1 MFRGYR
7 LSLLLLDRLVFSLLL
22 RRLFLRCLRRFIA
35 HSLSLA
41 RKRVCRG
48 GYSVLCRRT
57 SFFKSAP
64 IVRFDWTSGVARSTF
79 DVLMAQTSAVVIA
92 SANNLSVKYGHQVVL
107 DGATIAFMEGEHIGL
122 VGRNGSGKSTFLQ
135 IAAGV
140 AHPDSGE
147 FSCRRDL
154 VTGYMPQI
162 SGLDDAAT
170 VHANILSGAQ
180 RILDLIAEYERVPGD
195 SPLSA
200 TLLDQIG
207 EADGWNLEH
216 RIKSLITNLHAPE
229 SDRVV
234 GTLSGGEK
242 RRVALCRA
250 LIARP
255 DFLILD
261 EPTNHLDTGSIE
273 WLEDFL
279 ARYAG
284 TCLFVTHDRYF
295 LDRVATRIVELSRGQ
310 FISYD
315 GNYTDYLLARVQ
327 RQAVEEMQEHKRQ
340 KFLKRELQWV
350 RKAPRARRTKSVDRV
365 ERYFEMAAQ
374 EAPETEIDVELIIPT
389 PPKLANRIIEL
400 TDVSVEL
407 GGRTLFQNVNLNLV
421 AGERLGVV
429 GRNGLGK
436 TSLLKVIL
444 QELPAA
450 SGGVEIG
457 ARTQINYVD
466 QNRLLLDDAKTV
478 WEEVG
483 SGGEH
488 VTLGEQSI
496 TLRAYLRRFLFS
508 EERINT
514 KISQLSGGERSRV
527 LLAKILKRG
536 GNVLILDEPTN
547 DLDLGT
553 LRLLEEALV
562 AFGGCVIVVSHDR
575 YFLNRVCTSIL
586 AFEGEGRVA
595 YSVGNYDYYLEKRSA
610 LSSARDSNPAPAA
623 VAAEPKKSKQKPR
636 KLKWKEE
643 REWESMET
651 NILAA
656 ENEVSD
662 LEATF
667 SAPDVYAKPRAEISD
682 LETQLKTAR
691 DKVAHLYARWHEL
704 ELLHGV
710 RSIED

>member
-1 MFRGYR
+1 M
-7 LSLLLLDRLVFSLLL
+7 
-22 RRLFLRCLRRFIA
+22 
-35 HSLSLA
+35 
-41 RKRVCRG
+41 
-48 GYSVLCRRT
+48 
-57 SFFKSAP
+57 P
-64 IVRFDWTSGVARSTF
+64 RFDWTCGACRAVVLRRRVGHSTF
-79 DVLMAQTSAVVIA
+79 EVPMAETLVIA
-92 SANNLSVKYGHQVVL
+92 SANNLSVKYGTQVVL
-107 DGATIAFMEGEHIGL
+107 DDATIAFTEGEHIGL
-122 VGRNGSGKSTFLQ
+122 VGRNGSGKSTFLE

-140 AHPDSGE
+140 AQADSGE
-147 FSCRRDL
+147 FTRRRDL
-154 VTGYMPQI
+154 VTGYMPQV

-180 RILDLIAEYERVPGD
+180 RILDLITEHERVPGD

-200 TLLDQIG
+200 TLLDQIIQH
-207 EADGWNLEH
+207 DGWNLEH
-216 RIKSLITNLHAPE
+216 RIKSLIPNLHAPE

-234 GTLSGGEK
+234 DTLSGGEK

-250 LIARP
+250 LLARP

-295 LDRVATRIVELSRGQ
+295 LDRVATRIIELSRGQ
-310 FISYD
+310 FVSYD

-327 RQAVEEMQEHKRQ
+327 RKAVEEMQEHKRQ

-365 ERYFEMAAQ
+365 ERYFEMAAH
-374 EAPETEIDVELIIPT
+374 EAPEAELDVELIIPT

-407 GGRTLFQNVNLNLV
+407 GGRTLFQDVNLKLT

-450 SGGVEIG
+450 SGVVEIG
-457 ARTQINYVD
+457 ARPQINYVD
-466 QNRLLLDDAKTV
+466 RNRLLLDDAKTV

-483 SGGEH
+483 RGGES

-536 GNVLILDEPTN
+536 GNVLMLDEPTN

-562 AFGGCVIVVSHDR
+562 AFGGCVLVARHDR
-575 YFLNRVCTSIL
+575 YYLNRVRTHIL
-586 AFEGEGRVA
+586 ECQGEGRVV
-595 YSVGNYDYYLEKRSA
+595 YNVGDYDYYLERRGA
-610 LSSARDSNPAPAA
+610 PGLVRDSSPTPAGA
-623 VAAEPKKSKQKPR
+623 AAEHTKSKDKPR
-636 KLKWKEE
+636 KIQWK
-643 REWESMET
+643 
-651 NILAA
+651 
-656 ENEVSD
+656 
-662 LEATF
+662 
-667 SAPDVYAKPRAEISD
+667 
-682 LETQLKTAR
+682 
-691 DKVAHLYARWHEL
+691 
-704 ELLHGV
+704 
-710 RSIED
+710 

>member
-1 MFRGYR
+1 M
-7 LSLLLLDRLVFSLLL
+7 SE
-22 RRLFLRCLRRFIA
+22 
-35 HSLSLA
+35 
-41 RKRVCRG
+41 
-48 GYSVLCRRT
+48 
-57 SFFKSAP
+57 
-64 IVRFDWTSGVARSTF
+64 TSGA
-79 DVLMAQTSAVVIA
+79 VIA
-92 SANNLSVKYGHQVVL
+92 SANNLSVKYGTQVVL
-107 DGATIAFMEGEHIGL
+107 DGATIAFTEGEHVGL
-122 VGRNGSGKSTFLQ
+122 VGRNGSGKSTFLA
-135 IAAGV
+135 IAADV
-140 AHPDSGE
+140 VQPDSGE
-147 FSCRRDL
+147 FTRRRDL
-154 VTGYMPQI
+154 VTGYMPQV

-180 RILDLIAEYERVPGD
+180 RILDLITEYERVPGE

-200 TLLDQIG
+200 ALLDQIVQ
-207 EADGWNLEH
+207 ADGWNLEH

-229 SDRVV
+229 PDRVV

-250 LIARP
+250 LLARP

-310 FISYD
+310 FVSYD
-315 GNYTDYLLARVQ
+315 GNYTDYLLARAQ

-340 KFLKRELQWV
+340 RFLQRELQWV

-365 ERYFEMAAQ
+365 ERYFELAAH
-374 EAPETEIDVELIIPT
+374 ETPEVELDVELIIPT

-400 TDVSVEL
+400 RDVSVEL
-407 GGRTLFQNVNLNLV
+407 GGQTLFRDVNLNLA

-436 TSLLKVIL
+436 SSLLKVIL

-450 SGGVEIG
+450 SGVVEIG
-457 ARTQINYVD
+457 ARTRINYVD
-466 QNRLLLDDAKTV
+466 QNRLLLDDEKTV

-508 EERINT
+508 EDRINT

-536 GNVLILDEPTN
+536 GNVLMLDEPTN

-595 YSVGNYDYYLEKRSA
+595 YSVGNYDYYLEKRVTPG
-610 LSSARDSNPAPAA
+610 PAPDSKPAPNA
-623 VAAEPKKSKQKPR
+623 VVTEPKKSKEKPR

-643 REWESMET
+643 REWESMEA

-656 ENEVSD
+656 EQEVLD

-667 SAPDVYAKPRAEISD
+667 AAPDFYLKPRAEISD
-682 LETQLKTAR
+682 LETQLKIAR

-704 ELLHGV
+704 ELLQGV
-710 RSIED
+710 RS

>member
-1 MFRGYR
+1 
-7 LSLLLLDRLVFSLLL
+7 
-22 RRLFLRCLRRFIA
+22 
-35 HSLSLA
+35 
-41 RKRVCRG
+41 
-48 GYSVLCRRT
+48 
-57 SFFKSAP
+57 
-64 IVRFDWTSGVARSTF
+64 
-79 DVLMAQTSAVVIA
+79 MAETSAAVIA
-92 SANNLSVKYGHQVVL
+92 SANNLSVKYGTQVVL
-107 DGATIAFMEGEHIGL
+107 DGATIAFTEGEHIGL

-135 IAAGV
+135 IAAG
-140 AHPDSGE
+140 AAQPDSGE
-147 FSCRRDL
+147 FACRRDL
-154 VTGYMPQI
+154 VTGYMPQA
-162 SGLDDAAT
+162 SGLNDAAT

-180 RILDLIAEYERVPGD
+180 RILDLIAEYERTD
-195 SPLSA
+195 SSLSA

-234 GTLSGGEK
+234 STLSGGEK

-250 LIARP
+250 LLARP

-295 LDRVATRIVELSRGQ
+295 LDRVATRIVELSRGK
-310 FISYD
+310 FTSYD

-327 RQAVEEMQEHKRQ
+327 RKAVEEAQEHQRQ

-374 EAPETEIDVELIIPT
+374 EAPEAELDVELIIPT

-400 TDVSVEL
+400 RDVSVEL
-407 GGRTLFQNVNLNLV
+407 GSRTLFQHVNLNLV

-436 TSLLKVIL
+436 SSLLKVIL

-450 SGGVEIG
+450 SGAVEIG

-466 QNRLLLDDAKTV
+466 QNRLLLDDEKTV

-508 EERINT
+508 EDRINT

-536 GNVLILDEPTN
+536 GNVLMLDEPTN

-595 YSVGNYDYYLEKRSA
+595 YSVGNYDYYLEKREA
-610 LSSARDSNPAPAA
+610 LAPAPYSTRDQKSEVKCQSGSDPATA
-623 VAAEPKKSKQKPR
+623 GVAAERKKSKGKPG

-643 REWESMET
+643 REWESMEA
-651 NILAA
+651 NILSA

-667 SAPDVYAKPRAEISD
+667 AAPDFYAKPRAEIFD

-704 ELLHGV
+704 ELLQSV
-710 RSIED
+710 PSPSTTPRLTSDIEPNPSSLFTPLCKGPFVFFK

>member
-1 MFRGYR
+1 M
-7 LSLLLLDRLVFSLLL
+7 
-22 RRLFLRCLRRFIA
+22 A
-35 HSLSLA
+35 EA
-41 RKRVCRG
+41 
-48 GYSVLCRRT
+48 
-57 SFFKSAP
+57 
-64 IVRFDWTSGVARSTF
+64 ST
-79 DVLMAQTSAVVIA
+79 AVIA
-92 SANNLSVKYGHQVVL
+92 SANNLCVKYGTQVVL
-107 DGATIAFMEGEHIGL
+107 DGATIAFREGEHIGL
-122 VGRNGSGKSTFLQ
+122 VGRNGLGKSTFLQ

-140 AHPDSGE
+140 AQADSGE
-147 FSCRRDL
+147 FTRRRDL
-154 VTGYMPQI
+154 VTGYMPQV
-162 SGLDDAAT
+162 SGLDDATT

-200 TLLDQIG
+200 TLLDQIA

-250 LIARP
+250 LLARP

-295 LDRVATRIVELSRGQ
+295 LDRVATRIVELSRGE
-310 FISYD
+310 FTSYD
-315 GNYTDYLLARVQ
+315 GNYTDYLLARVR

-350 RKAPRARRTKSVDRV
+350 RRAPRARRTKSVDRV

-374 EAPETEIDVELIIPT
+374 EAPEAELDVELIIPT

-400 TDVSVEL
+400 RDVSVEL
-407 GGRTLFQNVNLNLV
+407 GGRTLFQHVNLNLV

-444 QELPAA
+444 QELPA
-450 SGGVEIG
+450 SGAVEIG

-466 QNRLLLDDAKTV
+466 QNRLLLNDEKTV

-496 TLRAYLRRFLFS
+496 T
-508 EERINT
+508 
-514 KISQLSGGERSRV
+514 
-527 LLAKILKRG
+527 
-536 GNVLILDEPTN
+536 
-547 DLDLGT
+547 
-553 LRLLEEALV
+553 
-562 AFGGCVIVVSHDR
+562 
-575 YFLNRVCTSIL
+575 
-586 AFEGEGRVA
+586 
-595 YSVGNYDYYLEKRSA
+595 
-610 LSSARDSNPAPAA
+610 
-623 VAAEPKKSKQKPR
+623 
-636 KLKWKEE
+636 
-643 REWESMET
+643 
-651 NILAA
+651 
-656 ENEVSD
+656 
-662 LEATF
+662 
-667 SAPDVYAKPRAEISD
+667 
-682 LETQLKTAR
+682 
-691 DKVAHLYARWHEL
+691 
-704 ELLHGV
+704 
-710 RSIED
+710 

>member
-1 MFRGYR
+1 MA
-7 LSLLLLDRLVFSLLL
+7 D
-22 RRLFLRCLRRFIA
+22 
-35 HSLSLA
+35 
-41 RKRVCRG
+41 
-48 GYSVLCRRT
+48 T
-57 SFFKSAP
+57 SSA
-64 IVRFDWTSGVARSTF
+64 
-79 DVLMAQTSAVVIA
+79 VIA
-92 SANNLSVKYGHQVVL
+92 SANNLSVKYGIHVVL
-107 DGATIAFMEGEHIGL
+107 DGATIAFTEGEHIGL
-122 VGRNGSGKSTFLQ
+122 VGRNGSGKSTFLS

-140 AHPDSGE
+140 TQADSGE
-147 FSCRRDL
+147 FTWRRDL
-154 VTGYMPQI
+154 VTGYMPQV

-229 SDRVV
+229 PDRVV

-250 LIARP
+250 LLARP

-279 ARYAG
+279 EKYAG

-295 LDRVATRIVELSRGQ
+295 LDRVATRIIELSRGQ
-310 FISYD
+310 FVSYD
-315 GNYTDYLLARVQ
+315 GNYTDYLLARAQ
-327 RQAVEEMQEHKRQ
+327 RKAVEEMQEHKRQ
-340 KFLKRELQWV
+340 RFLKRELQWV

-365 ERYFEMAAQ
+365 ERYFEMASQ
-374 EAPETEIDVELIIPT
+374 EAPEAELDVELIIPT

-400 TDVSVEL
+400 RDVSVEL
-407 GGRTLFQNVNLNLV
+407 GGRTLFQHLNLNLT

-436 TSLLKVIL
+436 SSLLKVIL
-444 QELPAA
+444 QELPVT
-450 SGGVEIG
+450 SGVVEIG
-457 ARTQINYVD
+457 ARTEINYVD
-466 QNRLLLDDAKTV
+466 QNRLLLDDEKTV

-483 SGGEH
+483 TGGET
-488 VTLGEQSI
+488 VRLGEESI
-496 TLRAYLRRFLFS
+496 SLRAYLRRFLFS
-508 EERINT
+508 EDRINT

-536 GNVLILDEPTN
+536 GNVLMLDEPTN

-586 AFEGEGRVA
+586 AFEGEGRVS
-595 YSVGNYDYYLEKRSA
+595 YNVGNYDYYLEKRVVPV
-610 LSSARDSNPAPAA
+610 PAPASTPAPTA
-623 VAAEPKKSKQKPR
+623 VTTEPKKRKDKPR
-636 KLKWKEE
+636 KLTWKEE

-656 ENEVSD
+656 EQEVSD

-667 SAPDVYAKPRAEISD
+667 AAPDFYMKPRAEMLE
-682 LETQLKTAR
+682 LETQLKAAR
-691 DKVAHLYARWHEL
+691 DKVAHLYSRWHEL
-704 ELLHGV
+704 ELLQ
-710 RSIED
+710 SAPLP

>member
-1 MFRGYR
+1 
-7 LSLLLLDRLVFSLLL
+7 
-22 RRLFLRCLRRFIA
+22 
-35 HSLSLA
+35 
-41 RKRVCRG
+41 
-48 GYSVLCRRT
+48 
-57 SFFKSAP
+57 
-64 IVRFDWTSGVARSTF
+64 
-79 DVLMAQTSAVVIA
+79 MAETSAAVIA
-92 SANNLSVKYGHQVVL
+92 SANNLSVKYGTQVVL
-107 DGATIAFMEGEHIGL
+107 DGATIAFTEGEHIGL

-140 AHPDSGE
+140 AQADSGE

-154 VTGYMPQI
+154 VTGYMPQV
-162 SGLDDAAT
+162 SGLDDATT

-242 RRVALCRA
+242 RRGALCRA
-250 LIARP
+250 LLARP

-310 FISYD
+310 FTSYD

-327 RQAVEEMQEHKRQ
+327 RKAVEEMQEHKRQ

-350 RKAPRARRTKSVDRV
+350 RRAPRARRTKSVDRV

-374 EAPETEIDVELIIPT
+374 DAPEAELDVELIIPT
-389 PPKLANRIIEL
+389 PPKLANRVIEL
-400 TDVSVEL
+400 RDVSVEL
-407 GGRTLFQNVNLNLV
+407 GGRTLFQHVNLNLV

-436 TSLLKVIL
+436 SSLLKVIL

-450 SGGVEIG
+450 SGAVEIG

-466 QNRLLLDDAKTV
+466 QNRLLLDDEKTV

-536 GNVLILDEPTN
+536 GNVLMLDEPTN

-595 YSVGNYDYYLEKRSA
+595 YSVGNYDYYLEKRV
-610 LSSARDSNPAPAA
+610 LPGPARDSNPAPAG
-623 VAAEPKKSKQKPR
+623 VAAEQRKSREKPR

-643 REWESMET
+643 REWESMEAT
-651 NILAA
+651 ILSA

-667 SAPDVYAKPRAEISD
+667 AAPDFYAKPRAEISD

-704 ELLHGV
+704 ELLQSV
-710 RSIED
+710 PRTTETSSDM

>member
-1 MFRGYR
+1 MAE
-7 LSLLLLDRLVFSLLL
+7 S
-22 RRLFLRCLRRFIA
+22 
-35 HSLSLA
+35 
-41 RKRVCRG
+41 
-48 GYSVLCRRT
+48 
-57 SFFKSAP
+57 
-64 IVRFDWTSGVARSTF
+64 ST
-79 DVLMAQTSAVVIA
+79 AVIA
-92 SANNLSVKYGHQVVL
+92 SANNLSVKYGTQIVL
-107 DGATIAFMEGEHIGL
+107 NGATIAFREGEHIGL

-135 IAAGV
+135 IAAAV
-140 AHPDSGE
+140 AQADSGE
-147 FSCRRDL
+147 FTRRRDL
-154 VTGYMPQI
+154 VTGYMPQV
-162 SGLDDAAT
+162 SGLNDTAT

-180 RILDLIAEYERVPGD
+180 RILDLIAEYESVPAD

-200 TLLDQIG
+200 TLLDRIG
-207 EADGWNLEH
+207 AADGWNLEH

-250 LIARP
+250 LLARP

-310 FISYD
+310 FTSYD

-327 RQAVEEMQEHKRQ
+327 RKAVEEMQEHKRQ

-350 RKAPRARRTKSVDRV
+350 RRAPRARRTKSVDRV

-374 EAPETEIDVELIIPT
+374 EAPEAELDVELIIPT
-389 PPKLANRIIEL
+389 PPKLANRVIEL
-400 TDVSVEL
+400 RDVSVEL
-407 GGRTLFQNVNLNLV
+407 GGRTLFQHVNLNLV

-436 TSLLKVIL
+436 SSLLKVIL

-450 SGGVEIG
+450 SGAVEIG
-457 ARTQINYVD
+457 ARTQINDVD
-466 QNRLLLDDAKTV
+466 QNRLLLDDEKTV

-483 SGGEH
+483 SGGEQ

-496 TLRAYLRRFLFS
+496 TLRAYLRRFLFT

-514 KISQLSGGERSRV
+514 KIEQLSGGERSRV

-536 GNVLILDEPTN
+536 GKNLILDEATN
-547 DLDLGT
+547 DLDLRT
-553 LRLLEEALV
+553 PRLLEEAPV
-562 AFGGCVIVVSHDR
+562 AFGGSVIVVSHDR
-575 YFLNRVCTSIL
+575 YFLNRVCTAIL
-586 AFEGEGRVA
+586 AFEGEGLLR
-595 YSVGNYDYYLEKRSA
+595 YQIGNYDYYLEKRESCRASA
-610 LSSARDSNPAPAA
+610 SLADLGRAGDAPALQS
-623 VAAEPKKSKQKPR
+623 KSRKSR

-643 REWESMET
+643 
-651 NILAA
+651 
-656 ENEVSD
+656 
-662 LEATF
+662 
-667 SAPDVYAKPRAEISD
+667 
-682 LETQLKTAR
+682 
-691 DKVAHLYARWHEL
+691 
-704 ELLHGV
+704 
-710 RSIED
+710 

>member
-1 MFRGYR
+1 M
-7 LSLLLLDRLVFSLLL
+7 
-22 RRLFLRCLRRFIA
+22 
-35 HSLSLA
+35 
-41 RKRVCRG
+41 
-48 GYSVLCRRT
+48 
-57 SFFKSAP
+57 
-64 IVRFDWTSGVARSTF
+64 RSTF
-79 DVLMAQTSAVVIA
+79 EVPMAETSAAVIA
-92 SANNLSVKYGHQVVL
+92 SANNLSVKYGAQVVL
-107 DGATIAFMEGEHIGL
+107 DGATIAFTEGEHIGL

-140 AHPDSGE
+140 AQADSGE
-147 FSCRRDL
+147 FTRRRDL
-154 VTGYMPQI
+154 VTGYMPQL
-162 SGLDDAAT
+162 SGLNDAAT

-250 LIARP
+250 LLARP

-295 LDRVATRIVELSRGQ
+295 LDRVATRIVELSRGE
-310 FISYD
+310 FTSYD
-315 GNYTDYLLARVQ
+315 GNYTDYLLARAQ
-327 RQAVEEMQEHKRQ
+327 RQAVEEAQEHQRQ

-374 EAPETEIDVELIIPT
+374 EAPEAELDVELIIPT

-400 TDVSVEL
+400 RDVSVEL
-407 GGRTLFQNVNLNLV
+407 GGRTLFQHVNLNLA

-436 TSLLKVIL
+436 SSLLKVIL

-450 SGGVEIG
+450 SGAVEIG

-466 QNRLLLDDAKTV
+466 QNRLLLDDEKTV

-488 VTLGEQSI
+488 VTLGEESI

-508 EERINT
+508 EDRINT

-536 GNVLILDEPTN
+536 GNVLMLDEPTN

-586 AFEGEGRVA
+586 AFEGEGRVV
-595 YSVGNYDYYLEKRSA
+595 YRVGNYDYYLEKRGAVSP
-610 LSSARDSNPAPAA
+610 ARESTPVPAV
-623 VAAEPKKSKQKPR
+623 VAGQRKKSGKEKPR

-643 REWESMET
+643 REWESMEA

-656 ENEVSD
+656 EDEVLE

-667 SAPDVYAKPRAEISD
+667 AAPDFYAKPRAEIFD

-704 ELLHGV
+704 ELLQSV
-710 RSIED
+710 PSP

>member
-1 MFRGYR
+1 
-7 LSLLLLDRLVFSLLL
+7 
-22 RRLFLRCLRRFIA
+22 
-35 HSLSLA
+35 
-41 RKRVCRG
+41 
-48 GYSVLCRRT
+48 
-57 SFFKSAP
+57 
-64 IVRFDWTSGVARSTF
+64 
-79 DVLMAQTSAVVIA
+79 MAETSAAVIA
-92 SANNLSVKYGHQVVL
+92 SANNLSVKYGTQVVL
-107 DGATIAFMEGEHIGL
+107 DGATIAFTEGEHIGL

-140 AHPDSGE
+140 AQADSGE
-147 FSCRRDL
+147 FTRRRDL
-154 VTGYMPQI
+154 VTGYMPQL

-250 LIARP
+250 LLARP

-315 GNYTDYLLARVQ
+315 GNYTDYLLARAQ
-327 RQAVEEMQEHKRQ
+327 RQAVEETQEHQRQ

-374 EAPETEIDVELIIPT
+374 EAPEAELDVELIIPT

-400 TDVSVEL
+400 RDVSVEL
-407 GGRTLFQNVNLNLV
+407 GGRTLFQHVNLNLA

-436 TSLLKVIL
+436 SSLLKVIL

-450 SGGVEIG
+450 SGAVEIG

-466 QNRLLLDDAKTV
+466 QNRLLLDDEKTV

-508 EERINT
+508 EDRINT

-536 GNVLILDEPTN
+536 GNVLDARRTDERSRSRN
-547 DLDLGT
+547 V
-553 LRLLEEALV
+553 AL
-562 AFGGCVIVVSHDR
+562 ARG
-575 YFLNRVCTSIL
+575 
-586 AFEGEGRVA
+586 
-595 YSVGNYDYYLEKRSA
+595 
-610 LSSARDSNPAPAA
+610 SARRLRRLRHRGQSRSLFSESRLHLDSRFRRRRPRGLSASGTTITTWKNEAHPARFAIHTPRRPQPPPSQRKAKTNRGSLSG
-623 VAAEPKKSKQKPR
+623 KKSANGNRWRRIFSRQKTRCRIWRPR
-636 KLKWKEE
+636 LP
-643 REWESMET
+643 RRIFMR
-651 NILAA
+651 NRARR
-656 ENEVSD
+656 
-662 LEATF
+662 F
-667 SAPDVYAKPRAEISD
+667 SSWR
-682 LETQLKTAR
+682 R
-691 DKVAHLYARWHEL
+691 N
-704 ELLHGV
+704 
-710 RSIED
+710 